1 MISVGNRDA
10 NKGLGLGLGLVG
22 GGREM
27 EETELEEGEACSY
40 NNDNDDYDGSIDP
53 DIALSYIDEKL
64 QDVLGH
70 FQKDFEGGV
79 SAENLGSKFGGYGS
93 FLPTYQRSPVWSHPR
108 TPPKVQNNTVPRSPN
123 NMQSEGGCRNT
134 TVSSTAPQPLRPGP
148 ASGVTSLPAS
158 KASSNYDSVKEEVS
172 MPFSRTEEYTSRHV
186 TVNKKNLSDQ
196 KTLKVRIKV
205 GSDNLSTQKNAAIY
219 SGLGLYV
226 SPSSSP
232 DDSPS
237 ESEGMDRDPLDALL
251 ESPMNILRI
260 MTCFSVPGDL
270 LLSPLPDFM
279 FHLTEKEKLLKD
291 GRSMPFPRGGLER
304 ARISVNGSDA
314 GKGDGK
320 VTGERKSK
328 SVEKNDFSSEFKSG
342 NNRDAHSGFSV
353 LPKKEVDVDTL
364 ACEELVTETLKL
376 PLLSN
381 SYSHV
386 DDLTKGKGRA
396 SDPSRE
402 ASKSA
407 MRDTVFSV
415 AKEEPLEP
423 MYAQETGWD
432 DNQKVGSAGKIWE
445 DKKASSI
452 DDVSVY
458 PRKDSYKREKNSDS
472 VKADSDVIARKALK
486 TELADP
492 PKQKHKHRVT
502 PHELDGMKLA
512 PRKEHRSSS
521 AKKKSKGS
529 QSHGGETAEVPKDS
543 LKVVST
549 SVPKSKKNTHA
560 DNYSSKR
567 ETEEKLQKDI
577 VKAEDKYREFFG
589 DIEES
594 EKEENRMSL
603 LEMHSEDKPKDYE
616 VVEKNTSAVNNA
628 SKERSSSKK
637 IEKFLTPEACPKAAP
652 PPGDGPASQATQATT
667 APVVIQENW
676 VCCDKCQK
684 WRLLPLVTNPDS
696 LPEKWLCSMITWLP
710 GMNRCSVGEE
720 ETTKAF
726 MALYHVPVLES
737 QNNLHVNPPGV
748 ISRVNLA
755 DVRHPD
761 QNNENYG
768 SRFLPHGGKKK
779 HGLKEVS
786 SATNKDGPAQLS
798 NSMKKNIQAS
808 VRSGSLNDVSQ
819 SPVISEQDFR
829 QLSKSS
835 DLPEEK
841 HKYKHKEKHKVLDHN
856 SDGGETK
863 SSKMKSKRESDQESF
878 RASKKLKAES
888 LNFADEDWTPDRGG
902 APGKG
907 GPSLSNGLPT
917 TSVGKDRIRYS
928 DHYSKDSKSD
938 TKDRSQ
944 VSAKKLKD
952 KVKVS
957 SDDAAARK
965 RKMKDGH
972 DIESLPGTGNHLQG
986 SRNFMEEFSENDYRK
1001 EKKARVSKS
1010 EGKESSVSKGNS
1022 KGDKK
1027 GGHAK
1032 NKQQG
1037 QDLGSTLSQRSLDG
1051 MDSKRDSGP
1060 VQPSVAATSSS
1071 SKVSGSHK
1079 NKASFHEAKGSPVES
1094 VSSSPM
1100 RISNSDKGTSARRN
1114 LSGKNESHDAEFL
1127 AVGSPRRCSYGEDGG
1142 GSDRSGT
1149 ARKEKTTVAQHGS
1162 LESSVLDIQDKNL
1175 SGGKAKV
1182 RIVPSPDITNQ
1193 PFSNG
1198 IADYLGQDSQHP
1210 RKQTT
1215 LDEFHDEERQNDN
1228 CYHVNGARPR
1238 KSGKGSSSRSKDKNR
1253 SLKSDSV
1260 FELQGNVP
1268 SRDSRNKFQ
1277 EKSVVK
1283 SDDNEKR
1290 YDDKKDSAG
1299 KLSSE
1304 SCKRESQSTLGGH
1317 DGPDAKVDVISSQD
1331 TTSISKQNL
1340 QDCNGER
1347 SSKTS
1352 TSDRT
1357 DQVELALGRGKSQS
1371 LPPSGGVQN
1380 ETLVRF
1386 PRVASGSHKG
1396 NASDVLAADGSQV
1409 DDATKVPKHSRKPD
1423 HQNGSQ
1429 HISSRHPSQNGHK
1442 TRDLDAPS
1450 PARKDSS
1457 SQAATNA
1464 VKEAKDLKH
1473 LADRLKNSGSNHES
1487 TGLYFEA
1494 ALKFLHGASLLESSS
1509 SETAKHGE
1517 MIQSMQMYSSTAKL
1531 CEFCAHEFEKSKN
1544 MAGAALAYKLT
1555 EVAYMRVIY
1564 SSHNS
1569 ASRDRHEL
1577 QTALQMIP
1585 PGESPSSSAS
1595 DVDNVNQPITVDKA
1609 ALPKGVSS
1617 PQVAGNHVI
1626 AARNRPNFNR
1636 LLNFVQDV
1644 NFAME
1649 ASRKSQNAFAVANV
1663 SMGETQHREGISS
1676 IKRALD
1682 FNFQDVEG
1690 LLRLRLHSNLDANNV
1705 NRAKEMAVSGSIL
1718 QLVSP
1723 ELPFLVSGYL
1733 CT

>member
-1 MISVGNRDA
+1 
-10 NKGLGLGLGLVG
+10 
-22 GGREM
+22 M

-40 NNDNDDYDGSIDP
+40 NNDNDDYDGSVDP
-53 DIALSYIDEKL
+53 DISLSYIDEKL

-108 TPPKVQNNTVPRSPN
+108 TPPKVQSNNGPRSPN
-123 NMQSEGGCRNT
+123 NMQSEGGRRNS

-205 GSDNLSTQKNAAIY
+205 GSDNLSTQKNAEIY

-237 ESEGMDRDPLDALL
+237 ESEGMDREPLDAPL
-251 ESPMNILRI
+251 EYPMNILRV
-260 MTCFSVPGDL
+260 MTCFPVPGGL

-328 SVEKNDFSSEFKSG
+328 SVEKNDFSSEFKSV
-342 NNRDAHSGFSV
+342 NNRDAQNGFSV
-353 LPKKEVDVDTL
+353 IPKKESDDDTL
-364 ACEELVTETLKL
+364 ACEVLVAETLKL

-402 ASKSA
+402 ASKST
-407 MRDTVFSV
+407 MRDTVFSA

-423 MYAQETGWD
+423 MYAQEIGWD

-445 DKKASSI
+445 DKKASSM

-502 PHELDGMKLA
+502 PHELDGMKSA
-512 PRKEHRSSS
+512 PRKEHRSSGG
-521 AKKKSKGS
+521 KKKSKGS

-543 LKVVST
+543 LKVGST

-567 ETEEKLQKDI
+567 ETEEKLHKDI

-589 DIEES
+589 DIVES

-616 VVEKNTSAVNNA
+616 VVEKNTSALNNA

-652 PPGDGPASQATQATT
+652 PPGGGPTSQATQATT
-667 APVVIQENW
+667 APVVIKENW

-710 GMNRCSVGEE
+710 GMNRCSVAEE

-748 ISRVNLA
+748 ISRGNLA

-786 SATNKDGPAQLS
+786 SATNKDGSAQLS

-819 SPVISEQDFR
+819 SPVVSEQDFR

-878 RASKKLKAES
+878 RASKKLKAEG

-907 GPSLSNGLPT
+907 GPSLSNGLLT

-1027 GGHAK
+1027 GGHVK

-1114 LSGKNESHDAEFL
+1114 LSGKNESHDTEFL
-1127 AVGSPRRCSYGEDGG
+1127 AVGSPRRCSYGEDDG

-1175 SGGKAKV
+1175 TGGKAKV

-1215 LDEFHDEERQNDN
+1215 LDECHDEERQNDN
-1228 CYHVNGARPR
+1228 CYHVNSARPR

-1304 SCKRESQSTLGGH
+1304 SCKRESQSNLGGH
-1317 DGPDAKVDVISSQD
+1317 DGPEAKVDVISSQD
-1331 TTSISKQNL
+1331 TTSIPKQNL

-1352 TSDRT
+1352 ISDRT
-1357 DQVELALGRGKSQS
+1357 DQVELFSGRGKSQS

-1386 PRVASGSHKG
+1386 PRVASVSHKG
-1396 NASDVLAADGSQV
+1396 NASDVLAANGSQV
-1409 DDATKVPKHSRKPD
+1409 DDATKVPKHGRKPD

-1429 HISSRHPSQNGHK
+1429 HTSSRHPSQNGHK
-1442 TRDLDAPS
+1442 IRDLDAPS

-1473 LADRLKNSGSNHES
+1473 LADRLKNNGSNHES
-1487 TGLYFEA
+1487 TGYYFEA

-1509 SETAKHGE
+1509 SETARHGE
-1517 MIQSMQMYSSTAKL
+1517 MIQSLQMYSSTAKL

-1577 QTALQMIP
+1577 QTALQMVP

-1595 DVDNVNQPITVDKA
+1595 DVDNVNQPTTVDKA
-1609 ALPKGVSS
+1609 ALTKGVSS

-1626 AARNRPNFNR
+1626 AARNRPNFIR
-1636 LLNFVQDV
+1636 LLNFAQDV

-1649 ASRKSQNAFAVANV
+1649 ASRKSQNAFAAANV
-1663 SMGETQHREGISS
+1663 SLGETQHREGISS

-1690 LLRLRLHSNLDANNV
+1690 LLRLRLHSHLDVNNV

-1723 ELPFLVSGYL
+1723 ELPFLVSGYFMYI
-1733 CT
+1733 